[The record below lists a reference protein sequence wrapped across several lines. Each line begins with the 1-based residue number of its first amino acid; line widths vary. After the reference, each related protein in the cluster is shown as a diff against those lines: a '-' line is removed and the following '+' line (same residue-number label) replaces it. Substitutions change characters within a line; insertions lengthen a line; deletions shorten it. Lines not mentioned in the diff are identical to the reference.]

1 MSSAQPSAPAV
12 VVLGDINVDV
22 IACIGGFPRP
32 GEDCLAPELQ
42 LHCGGVGAN
51 TALALARWGL
61 PVRLVGRVGHDS
73 FGELALGFLRRQ
85 RVDVSCVEQ
94 THEAMTGLM
103 FIAVSP
109 DGQRTIFGSRGA
121 NAQLSAPSANA
132 SCLEGARALCL
143 VGYNFLTTSV
153 AEAAESLLEQARR
166 RGAVVSLDVG
176 MAPSRQVPE
185 KILQVAR
192 KVDILFVGQDE
203 ASALTGKQD
212 AFQALAALEVCAGGE
227 VALKLGGEGSLLLEN
242 GAVQQVPS
250 FQVTPADTTGAG
262 DAYAAAFL
270 RAQLHGWPRT
280 EAALLATA
288 AGAAAASVVG
298 AGEGMPAPAQIA
310 RLLRESRLDARWDP
324 VRARALERLK
334 QEMSEQE
341 SGDDAKGGT
350 HAST

>member
-22 IACIGGFPRP
+22 FARIGGFPKP
-32 GEDCLAPELQ
+32 GEDCLAPELE

-51 TALALARWGL
+51 TALALARWGVR
-61 PVRLVGRVGHDS
+61 VRLVGRTGRDC
-73 FGELALGFLRRQ
+73 FGELALNFLRRQ
-85 RVDVSCVEQ
+85 QVDASFVQQ
-94 THEAMTGLM
+94 TDQAMTGLM

-121 NAQLSAPSANA
+121 NAEFCAASANA
-132 SCLEGARALCL
+132 PCLQGAKALYL

-153 AEAAESLLEQARR
+153 AEVAEQLLEQARR
-166 RGAVVSLDVG
+166 QGALVSLDVG

-212 AFQALAALEVCAGGE
+212 AWEALAALEACTAGE
-227 VALKLGGEGSLLLEN
+227 VVLKRGEKGSLLLEDST
-242 GAVQQVPS
+242 VQEIPS
-250 FQVTPADTTGAG
+250 FPVTAADTTGAG
-262 DAYAAAFL
+262 DAFAAAFL
-270 RAQLHGWPRT
+270 RARLYGWPRP
-280 EAALLATA
+280 EAALLANA

-298 AGEGMPAPAQIA
+298 AGEAIPTPLQIA
-310 RLLRESRLDARWDP
+310 RLIGASRLDARWDP
-324 VRARALERLK
+324 TRVRVLERLK
-334 QEMSEQE
+334 QELGSQGFGETKRGE
-341 SGDDAKGGT
+341 DAS
-350 HAST
+350 A